1 MLCQVNGKQEILDI
15 IFFKNVYIFIKIIL
29 FNIRKVSSSNV
40 SNKLVY
46 LLKIKQK
53 SYIIRSSLKF
63 DYVMKSKKK
72 DTHTL

>member
-1 MLCQVNGKQEILDI
+1 MNGKQEILDI
-15 IFFKNVYIFIKIIL
+15 IFKKNVYIFIKIIL
-29 FNIRKVSSSNV
+29 FNIRKVSLSNV

>member
-1 MLCQVNGKQEILDI
+1 MNGKQEILDI

-29 FNIRKVSSSNV
+29 FNIRKVSLSNV

>member
-1 MLCQVNGKQEILDI
+1 MNGKQEILDI

-29 FNIRKVSSSNV
+29 FNIRKVSLSNE

-72 DTHTL
+72 DTYTL

>member
-1 MLCQVNGKQEILDI
+1 MNGKQEILDI

-29 FNIRKVSSSNV
+29 FNIRKVSLSNE

>member
-1 MLCQVNGKQEILDI
+1 MNGKQGILDI
-15 IFFKNVYIFIKIIL
+15 IFLKNVYIFIKIIL
-29 FNIRKVSSSNV
+29 FNIRKVALSNV

>member
-1 MLCQVNGKQEILDI
+1 MNGKQEILDI
-15 IFFKNVYIFIKIIL
+15 IFLKNVNILIKIIL
-29 FNIRKVSSSNV
+29 FNIRKLSLSNE

-53 SYIIRSSLKF
+53 SYIFRSSLKF